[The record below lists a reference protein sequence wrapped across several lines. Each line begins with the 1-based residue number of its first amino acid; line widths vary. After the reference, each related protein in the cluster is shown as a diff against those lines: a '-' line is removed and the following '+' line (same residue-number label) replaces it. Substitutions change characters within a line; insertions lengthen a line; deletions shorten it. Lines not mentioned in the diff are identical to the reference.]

1 VFVLAIRVFW
11 RAERRERSSRESELL
26 RVTAVQTL
34 LFCGSLAAL
43 PVSLKSQPSPLAQA
57 EALFADRD
65 HGDALKKA
73 VSSLE
78 SWLKEDP
85 ANYQALWRLSKYK
98 YYLSHRES
106 GQSAKIKLLEQAI
119 ENGKQAVQRDNT
131 QPEGHFWLAVSY
143 GRYAELKGLFSSLWL
158 LKTIRSGFETV
169 FKIDANHEDG
179 SVYLALGEMDIRLPW
194 FFGGNTRRGIS
205 RLEDGLRLNPRNAEL
220 ARFLGE
226 TYLKAG
232 RREEGRK
239 LLLSVMKLDDPCRS
253 PKELAE
259 IRTGVQQELDNLP

>member
-1 VFVLAIRVFW
+1 
-11 RAERRERSSRESELL
+11 L
-26 RVTAVQTL
+26 RVTAGQAL
-34 LFCGSLAAL
+34 LFCWSLAAL
-43 PVSLKSQPSPLAQA
+43 PVSLKSQPSPLVQA

-73 VSSLE
+73 VSLLE
-78 SWLKEDP
+78 SGLKEDP
-85 ANYQALWRLSKYK
+85 SNYQVLWRLSKYK
-98 YYLSHRES
+98 YYLSDRES

-131 QPEGHFWLAVSY
+131 QPQGHFWLAVSY
-143 GRYAELKGLFSSLWL
+143 GRYAELKGLLSSLWL

-169 FKIDANHEDG
+169 FRIDASHEDG

-239 LLLSVMKLDDPCRS
+239 LLLLVMKLDDPSRS

-259 IRTGVQQELDNLP
+259 IRTRVRQELDNLP